1 MSLICFLRMNE
12 PQKIE
17 FSGKKCFNLS
27 FGRYF
32 GRYFGSGFV
41 DTHIF
46 TDPGIQGAIYVVD
59 LRY

>member
-1 MSLICFLRMNE
+1 MIMSLICFLRMNE

-32 GRYFGSGFV
+32 GSGFV

-46 TDPGIQGAIYVVD
+46 TDPGIQGAIYVVN